1 MMDVVSTADGKTI
14 SQLLADATTRLAHSD
29 SPRLDAEV
37 LLAHALKQTRRFFY
51 AHPEFIPDAAT
62 LAQFSTLLA
71 QRIDGVPVAH
81 LTGTRE
87 FWSLPLKVS
96 ADTLIPRA
104 DTELLVEVVLDIFS
118 EKNNLSLLD
127 LGTGTG
133 AIALAIAS
141 ERQQW
146 QVTGIDLI
154 PAAVALAQENAERLA
169 IHNVQF
175 LQSDWFAALQ
185 KNSAPQSQFQCF
197 DIIVSN
203 PPYIAPDDEHLQQGD
218 LRFEPHTALVA
229 EQNGFADLEKI
240 IAEAKPFLN
249 PDGFLF
255 LEHGWQQAE
264 QVRELLRQHG
274 YTAIQTWQDYG
285 GNERVTGG
293 QRS

>member
-1 MMDVVSTADGKTI
+1 MSAAITAEAQTI
-14 SQLLADATTRLAHSD
+14 SQLLADATLRLAHSS

-62 LAQFSTLLA
+62 LAQFSALLA
-71 QRIDGVPVAH
+71 QRVHGIPVAH

-104 DTELLVEVVLDIFS
+104 DTERLVEVVLDLFT
-118 EKNNLSLLD
+118 EKNALSLLD

-141 ERQQW
+141 ERPQW
-146 QVTGIDLI
+146 QITGIDLI
-154 PAAVALAQENAERLA
+154 TAAVSLAKENAERLA
-169 IHNVQF
+169 IHNAQF
-175 LQSDWFAALQ
+175 LQSDWFAVLQ
-185 KNSAPQSQFQCF
+185 QNPASQIQLQRF

-229 EQNGFADLEKI
+229 NQNGLADLEKI
-240 IAEAKPFLN
+240 IGDAKAFLN
-249 PDGFLF
+249 PDGYVF

-264 QVRELLRQHG
+264 QVRELFRQHG
-274 YTAIQTWQDYG
+274 YGAIQTWQDYG
-285 GNERVTGG
+285 GNDRVTAG
-293 QRS
+293 RCV